1 MTKAM
6 YPGSF
11 DPITNGH
18 LDIIKRASKIYDEVI
33 VAIMEN
39 VAKKATFSAIE
50 RRSLIESCIKDMPNV
65 KVIIGEGLTIKLAKK
80 EGCSIIIRGIRAVAD
95 YEYELSLATTNMK
108 LDDEIETVFLVARP
122 EFSFM
127 SSSIAKE
134 IALYDGDISGLIPEI
149 IKDDVLDR
157 LK

>member
-65 KVIIGEGLTIKLAKK
+65 RVIIGEGLTIKLAKK

-134 IALYDGDISGLIPEI
+134 IAHYDGDISGLIPEI

>member
-65 KVIIGEGLTIKLAKK
+65 RVIIGEGLTIKLAKK

-134 IALYDGDISGLIPEI
+134 IAHYDGDISGLIPEI
-149 IKDDVLDR
+149 IKDEVLER

>member
-1 MTKAM
+1 M

-65 KVIIGEGLTIKLAKK
+65 RVIIGEGLTIKLAKK

-134 IALYDGDISGLIPEI
+134 IAHYDGDISGLIPEI
-149 IKDDVLDR
+149 IKDEVLDR

>member
-134 IALYDGDISGLIPEI
+134 IAHYDGDISGLIPEI

>member
-65 KVIIGEGLTIKLAKK
+65 RVIIGEGLTIKLAKK

-134 IALYDGDISGLIPEI
+134 TAHYDGDI
-149 IKDDVLDR
+149 
-157 LK
+157 